1 MQRCEKCQRLISDQA
16 TVCPHCGARY
26 DVAAMP
32 DPQKDIK
39 RKRMKIALFILSGV
53 AVILIAAIVVLLILR
68 SIPKARTFDFSCTE
82 YTDKIN
88 ALLGTDKLDKDKWNI
103 TEAEAVYTADSF
115 YIRLDTDKDS
125 QRATKITV
133 GPADSE
139 DAVKMAAASL
149 MVVYTEYTQTIAIDE
164 IGRYRDG
171 DRYIIL
177 PPDPVP
183 ATEATTKPT
192 LPTLP
197 TPESATATEVIT
209 EEVTE
214 PPSTEPPKTTYT
226 AMELVGKNLSEII
239 ELTGDDFYLDK
250 KDMLTAFGSDPVW
263 MIYNDNTMPG
273 IGIYLEYSS
282 ETYHDLENGVD
293 IREKIKSG
301 YYEIHGFV
309 VYGTG
314 KVNDLISADMT
325 YNQIAAQVGE
335 HDCRGV
341 AQGTLVFGTEI
352 EGYTVSFYFFGSS
365 YYGFDGRIVNNT
377 ATSEVMNEVN
387 PKLRSIAVYPKK

>member
-183 ATEATTKPT
+183 ATETTTKPT

-214 PPSTEPPKTTYT
+214 PPVNVDWKKLYSDYINEHYAEHSQYEEPEYSLILLDDNEIPELFVHYKYKTGSRLIYTGHLNWINDNNELQTEEVTIDKYNEKKGTFWTKWVSHGFYHTSYQLTQEGLKKLHSVGSYTEFRVDEEATDEATYNAAVAEIEAQGDKEPVYQT
-226 AMELVGKNLSEII
+226 KSEILQAI
-239 ELTGDDFYLDK
+239 ENY
-250 KDMLTAFGSDPVW
+250 
-263 MIYNDNTMPG
+263 
-273 IGIYLEYSS
+273 
-282 ETYHDLENGVD
+282 
-293 IREKIKSG
+293 
-301 YYEIHGFV
+301 
-309 VYGTG
+309 
-314 KVNDLISADMT
+314 
-325 YNQIAAQVGE
+325 
-335 HDCRGV
+335 
-341 AQGTLVFGTEI
+341 
-352 EGYTVSFYFFGSS
+352 
-365 YYGFDGRIVNNT
+365 
-377 ATSEVMNEVN
+377 
-387 PKLRSIAVYPKK
+387 

>member
-1 MQRCEKCQRLISDQA
+1 MQRCVKCQHLLSDNA
-16 TVCPHCGARY
+16 AVCPHCGARY

-149 MVVYTEYTQTIAIDE
+149 MVVYTEYTQTIAKSFSY
-164 IGRYRDG
+164 GTT
-171 DRYIIL
+171 IIQWSNSH
-177 PPDPVP
+177 
-183 ATEATTKPT
+183 
-192 LPTLP
+192 
-197 TPESATATEVIT
+197 PESATATEVIT

-314 KVNDLISADMT
+314 KDEYLN
-325 YNQIAAQVGE
+325 
-335 HDCRGV
+335 R
-341 AQGTLVFGTEI
+341 
-352 EGYTVSFYFFGSS
+352 
-365 YYGFDGRIVNNT
+365 
-377 ATSEVMNEVN
+377 
-387 PKLRSIAVYPKK
+387 